1 MQEDTRSY
9 QEGAEGVEGVS
20 GLSVEPALE
29 PDGGED
35 DARAGSLTFSF
46 RDHQGFE
53 QRLNLAGLVTS
64 RSRVY
69 VSICELG
76 MFGGQLKPFQGAAS
90 MEVHNVVPHDDG
102 IVIIRGFIGWNV
114 DLNARLSVFVA

>member
-9 QEGAEGVEGVS
+9 QEGVEGVEGVS

-46 RDHQGFE
+46 RETVQ
-53 QRLNLAGLVTS
+53 
-64 RSRVY
+64 
-69 VSICELG
+69 
-76 MFGGQLKPFQGAAS
+76 
-90 MEVHNVVPHDDG
+90 
-102 IVIIRGFIGWNV
+102 
-114 DLNARLSVFVA
+114 